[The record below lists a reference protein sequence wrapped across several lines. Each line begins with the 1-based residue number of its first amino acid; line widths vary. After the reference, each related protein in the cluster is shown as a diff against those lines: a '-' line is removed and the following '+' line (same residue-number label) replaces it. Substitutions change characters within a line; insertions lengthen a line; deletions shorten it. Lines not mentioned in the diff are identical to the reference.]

1 MQTLGDA
8 ITAEVIGGLI
18 LAVIVPFGIWFF
30 RKLFR
35 PEIRI
40 TTAIEKG
47 PPLANWGSPSQL

>member
-18 LAVIVPFGIWFF
+18 LAILVPFGIWFF
-30 RKLFR
+30 RTLFR

-40 TTAIEKG
+40 TG
-47 PPLANWGSPSQL
+47 G